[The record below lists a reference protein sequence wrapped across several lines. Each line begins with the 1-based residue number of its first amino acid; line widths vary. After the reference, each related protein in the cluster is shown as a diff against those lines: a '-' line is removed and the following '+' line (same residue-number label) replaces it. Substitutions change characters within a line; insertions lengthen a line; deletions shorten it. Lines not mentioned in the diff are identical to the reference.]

1 MTEFLYNS
9 SDAFKRQISTQM
21 VSSLSLDNTF
31 LTKLVK
37 DENENVST
45 PALDVLRCALDAK
58 SVTKVNCYLF
68 S

>member
-1 MTEFLYNS
+1 
-9 SDAFKRQISTQM
+9 M
-21 VSSLSLDNTF
+21 VSSLSLDKTF

-45 PALDVLRCALDAK
+45 PALDDLRCALDAK